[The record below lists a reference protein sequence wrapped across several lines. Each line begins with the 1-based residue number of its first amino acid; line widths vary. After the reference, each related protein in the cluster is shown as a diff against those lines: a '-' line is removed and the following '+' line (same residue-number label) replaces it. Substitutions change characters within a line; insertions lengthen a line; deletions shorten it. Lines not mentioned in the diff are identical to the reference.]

1 MPKTLKNKKGGIFID
16 LKDGMSATETFYDF
30 IKNSKISYFSKGGNG
45 LIIKAVV
52 NDGYKSSYKY
62 TNQEAYNKPVTELIL
77 KLALMNNN
85 EISNFI
91 REVNV
96 QTEIFKGSM
105 SYLQPLCPAII
116 YSDILDN
123 NESKKEFIKILL
135 TKNRSLTQYKLPF
148 YYQEYRYDFNLDSRI
163 INENYINLGIIG
175 MECATGYTPLWDI
188 VHDKLIDNNHKVLYI
203 NYSLYVILKLA
214 LDFGYT
220 HGDFHSSNI
229 MIHKNIEYFNG
240 LDGRAMLIDFGYSN
254 KIPEEKIKE
263 IKDLVDNN
271 RYIEALQRLCYIERA
286 DQELPETYE
295 WRKLYGWICNDWDFL
310 LSDVENENN
319 GKEKMMNYETLLKY
333 EKIKKTY
340 ELNDL
345 QKRHYNYVVNQF
357 KPSGKILHS
366 SDDTLK
372 NLFTKREEKES
383 QIMFESVE
391 LNKKEPEKYPEL
403 PLTKKEKERVY
414 QGITFSPKK
423 RGGRKMK
430 KTQKNKTTRKMRKTC
445 KFRQ

>member
-1 MPKTLKNKKGGIFID
+1 
-16 LKDGMSATETFYDF
+16 
-30 IKNSKISYFSKGGNG
+30 
-45 LIIKAVV
+45 
-52 NDGYKSSYKY
+52 
-62 TNQEAYNKPVTELIL
+62 
-77 KLALMNNN
+77 
-85 EISNFI
+85 
-91 REVNV
+91 
-96 QTEIFKGSM
+96 
-105 SYLQPLCPAII
+105 
-116 YSDILDN
+116 
-123 NESKKEFIKILL
+123 
-135 TKNRSLTQYKLPF
+135 
-148 YYQEYRYDFNLDSRI
+148 
-163 INENYINLGIIG
+163 
-175 MECATGYTPLWDI
+175 
-188 VHDKLIDNNHKVLYI
+188 
-203 NYSLYVILKLA
+203 
-214 LDFGYT
+214 
-220 HGDFHSSNI
+220 
-229 MIHKNIEYFNG
+229 
-240 LDGRAMLIDFGYSN
+240 
-254 KIPEEKIKE
+254 
-263 IKDLVDNN
+263 
-271 RYIEALQRLCYIERA
+271 
-286 DQELPETYE
+286 
-295 WRKLYGWICNDWDFL
+295 
-310 LSDVENENN
+310 
-319 GKEKMMNYETLLKY
+319 MMNYETLLKY